1 MGTKV
6 FLERKGLAL
15 VSDERD
21 VMVSSSLIKDVI
33 AWCDENS
40 IDAEQVATSPT
51 TQYSFGVNLWRVRN
65 DEQRMWFMLRWS
77 S

>member
-21 VMVSSSLIKDVI
+21 VMVPHTELHKVI
-33 AWCDENS
+33 TWCEQTG
-40 IDAEQVATSPT
+40 IIAEQVSTSPT
-51 TQYSFGVNLWRVRN
+51 TQSAFGVDLWRVRN
-65 DEQRMWFMLRWS
+65 DEQRMWFTLRWA
-77 S
+77 